1 MKEKSKMLRRCWVQH
16 IGIQIDFTVCE
27 LKMFDNIR
35 RDQSN
40 CSKEGFLSSK
50 RPQEADCQKGCVFL
64 QSCSMHFD
72 IYYNV
77 NKKHENA
84 SCKYPHA
91 FRGKHIVFGFKPTAQ
106 GQTAVQTDTL
116 LSDISCHNGTLEQ
129 RHLLRK
135 NLWDSLFPMS
145 DRNWLGISTWHDVN
159 AEYWSCELEH
169 TQHPQRAFSQFEML

>member
-1 MKEKSKMLRRCWVQH
+1 MKEKQSKCWDGVESSTLEFKLTSLFANWSQKCLITFVEISQIVPRRAFFP
-16 IGIQIDFTVCE
+16 INA
-27 LKMFDNIR
+27 LKKLIAKR
-35 RDQSN
+35 
-40 CSKEGFLSSK
+40 GF
-50 RPQEADCQKGCVFL
+50 VFL

-72 IYYNV
+72 IYSNV

-106 GQTAVQTDTL
+106 GQTAVQTDTS
-116 LSDISCHNGTLEQ
+116 LSDISCRNGTIEQ

-159 AEYWSCELEH
+159 AEYWSC
-169 TQHPQRAFSQFEML
+169 